1 MTRRRA
7 LVLSLAAQVMT
18 PAVGA
23 QTRPLSA
30 VAETRA
36 LTGLDGTAGV
46 SLGVIA
52 AGAALRVAPALEVRA
67 MALALAPF
75 GATRDGREV
84 TGGGGGELGMVLSPF
99 PAWPARPF
107 LTWSIGLL
115 LFPQRPFLPGG
126 DAYEGIL
133 SFGGGVEVSL
143 SSRVTLRAQAQY
155 AHLSNGQGLG
165 PHNPAF
171 DGVGG
176 ALGLGWSLGPTRDVA
191 PVWPE
196 APRASPRPRGAPGVV
211 LDLAGGRV
219 DDAWVALVGAR
230 TFWSLGARAVGG
242 VDVMVGALEGFVASE
257 AGLTAALHL
266 DAATLGMRLAYKHFA
281 GFHTVS
287 LHAQVEAHVSPEVS
301 LVAMGA
307 HERTVGGD
315 PVSRAALGL
324 RAFPLRWLALEL
336 GVGFDRLGAP
346 RLGDGSDPYLSVEAQ
361 LPVGGPDWQVS
372 VFLER
377 QVSTLDLLGL
387 RVAWGAGPTL
397 RDLARRTGWRPLR

>member
-1 MTRRRA
+1 MRGVA
-7 LVLSLAAQVMT
+7 LALAVLALT
-18 PAVGA
+18 PAVEA
-23 QTRPLSA
+23 QTRPLSLVTEA
-30 VAETRA
+30 RA
-36 LTGLDGTAGV
+36 LAGIDDTAGL
-46 SLGVIA
+46 SLGVLA
-52 AGAALRVAPALEVRA
+52 AGVALRAAPALEVRA

-75 GATRDGREV
+75 GAARDGREA
-84 TGGGGGELGMVLSPF
+84 TAGGGGELGMVLSPF
-99 PAWPARPF
+99 PAWPVRPF
-107 LTWSIGLL
+107 LAWSVGLL
-115 LFPQRPFLPGG
+115 LFPRRPFLPGG

-176 ALGLGWSLGPTRDVA
+176 ALGVGWSFGPARDVA

-196 APRASPRPRGAPGVV
+196 APRGSQRPRGAPGVV

-230 TFWSLGARAVGG
+230 TFWPLGGRAVGG
-242 VDVMVGALEGFVASE
+242 VDVSAGALEGFVASE

-266 DAATLGMRLAYKHFA
+266 DAATLGVRLAYKHFA
-281 GFHTVS
+281 GFHTLS

-307 HERTVGGD
+307 HERTVDGES
-315 PVSRAALGL
+315 VSRAAVGL

-346 RLGDGSDPYLSVEAQ
+346 RLGDVSDPYLGVEAQ
-361 LPVGGPDWQVS
+361 LPVGAPDWQVS
-372 VFLER
+372 LFLER
-377 QVSTLDLLGL
+377 QVSTLDLLGV
-387 RVAWGAGPTL
+387 RVAWGVGPTL